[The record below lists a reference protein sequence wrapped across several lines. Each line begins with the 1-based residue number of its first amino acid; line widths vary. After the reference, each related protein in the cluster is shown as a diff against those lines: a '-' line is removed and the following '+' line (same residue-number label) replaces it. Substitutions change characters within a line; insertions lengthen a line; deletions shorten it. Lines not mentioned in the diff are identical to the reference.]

1 MKVEVTSRP
10 GEGRNNKQTK
20 LVLSGGDWCFF
31 LSWCL
36 VVGIGV
42 SIRFMS
48 TNICKILVSLTEL
61 VLSGGDW
68 CLRISVR

>member
-1 MKVEVTSRP
+1 MKIGVS
-10 GEGRNNKQTK
+10 
-20 LVLSGGDWCFF
+20 F

-42 SIRFMS
+42 SSILVS
-48 TNICKILVSLTEL
+48 TNICKRLMYLAKL

-68 CLRISVR
+68 CL